1 MRKQVAAIILLGLI
15 STVAFGKEPRFLPT
29 QIQAML
35 DAGQIDE
42 ALESLN
48 RRLKKSPGDADALFL
63 RSTALIMDGNLSAG
77 RRDLAACLE
86 IDPTRRSAWLNRAA
100 LDLAEA
106 DYAAAVE
113 AFVRA
118 EALDPEAPDNSL
130 NIGAALL
137 FKGDRDQAS
146 QRFQKYLQANPDNA
160 GAYYLVAANYAMA
173 ARPEL
178 AVPLLSRAVQLD
190 EKTRLRARTDANFAV
205 LADNSDFQELLN
217 TDSYRPGNG
226 APTAVRSFDH
236 PYTGRDSRVLEATLT
251 ALQRAGYPISSG
263 VEVTPLWA
271 LIWSDV
277 RIKIAANE
285 NAGTDVMLSAE
296 PGVFNS
302 VRWKAKTDEIFR
314 RITLELHSRLPRAEQ

>member
-1 MRKQVAAIILLGLI
+1 MRKQVTTIVILGLI
-15 STVAFGKEPRFLPT
+15 STMALGKEPSFSPT
-29 QIQAML
+29 HIQAML
-35 DAGQIDE
+35 DAGQTEE
-42 ALESLN
+42 ALKSLN
-48 RRLKKSPGDADALFL
+48 RRLKKSPEDPDALFL
-63 RSTALIMDGNLSAG
+63 RSTALIMEGNLAAG

-86 IDPTRRSAWLNRAA
+86 IDPSRRPAWLNRAA

-118 EALDPEAPDNSL
+118 EALDPDAPDNSL

-137 FKGDRDQAS
+137 FKGDREQAS
-146 QRFQKYLQANPDNA
+146 VRFQEYLQTNPDDA

-173 ARPEL
+173 SRPEL
-178 AVPLLSRAVQLD
+178 AVPLLRRAVQLD
-190 EKTRLRARTDANFAV
+190 ERTRLRARTDANFAV
-205 LADNSDFQELLN
+205 LAGNSDFQELLT
-217 TDSYRPGNG
+217 TDSYRPADG
-226 APTAVRSFDH
+226 AHTAARSYDH

-285 NAGTDVMLSAE
+285 NAGTDVLLSAD
-296 PGVFNS
+296 PSDFTS
-302 VRWKAKTDEIFR
+302 VRWKAKTNEIFR
-314 RITLELHSRLPRAEQ
+314 RITLELHSRLPRSER

>member
-1 MRKQVAAIILLGLI
+1 MRRRIAAFLVLGLI
-15 STVAFGKEPRFLPT
+15 SVVALAKEPRFSPT
-29 QIQAML
+29 QIQMLL

-48 RRLKKSPGDADALFL
+48 RRLKKAPGDADALFL
-63 RSTALIMDGNLSAG
+63 RSTALIIDGDLAGG

-86 IDPTRRSAWLNRAA
+86 IDSDRRPAWLNRAA

-106 DYAAAVE
+106 DYAGAVE
-113 AFVRA
+113 AFARA
-118 EALDPEAPDNSL
+118 EALDPDAPDNSL

-137 FKGDRDQAS
+137 FRGDREQAS
-146 QRFQKYLQANPDNA
+146 QRFQQYLQDNADDA

-178 AVPLLSRAVQLD
+178 AVPLLSRAVRLD

-205 LADNSDFQELLN
+205 LADNSDFQELLS
-217 TDSYRPGNG
+217 TDSHRP
-226 APTAVRSFDH
+226 APDAPSVVRSFDS

-285 NAGTDVMLSAE
+285 NAGTDVTLSAE
-296 PGVFNS
+296 PGIFTS
-302 VRWKAKTDEIFR
+302 VRWTAKTDEIFR